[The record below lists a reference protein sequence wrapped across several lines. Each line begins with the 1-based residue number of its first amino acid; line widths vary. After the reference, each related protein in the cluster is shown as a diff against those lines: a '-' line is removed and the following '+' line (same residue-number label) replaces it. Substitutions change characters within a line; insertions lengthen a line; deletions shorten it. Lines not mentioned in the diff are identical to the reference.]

1 LIKEGKNGLIEFLD
15 SMDNIRSVD
24 VSDMCGLLS
33 SFPKQCIEGL
43 EIGERFCE
51 TDEWKRFSEDIG
63 RISNVVIAG
72 MGGSAI
78 GGDVVR
84 SLLLDNS
91 EIPIFVNRDYHV
103 PSFVGKDTLFIAVSY
118 SGNTEETISS
128 AIQAMERKAKLLTIS
143 SGGKLEKL
151 AKEMGFPSIRIPGG
165 RPPRCSIGYLLLPTM
180 LILSKIGIGSAIS
193 REDILSAISH
203 LEELSKKIGP
213 ESPYEANISKQL
225 ANRMFGKI
233 PLIYASQRMEAVAI
247 RWRTQIN
254 ENGKMIAIHH
264 VFPEMNHNEIVG
276 WEEIG
281 SFGKLI
287 HVVLIRD
294 EEDGERIS
302 ARMDVT
308 LSLIREKSGGVDE
321 VRTEGKGR
329 FSRMLHAIYIG
340 DFTSFYLAVLRR
352 VDPTPVKTIDLLKK
366 ELAERVPS
374 TYYGKEV
381 VER

>member
-1 LIKEGKNGLIEFLD
+1 LIEFLD
-15 SMDNIRSVD
+15 STDNIRSVD

-33 SFPKQCIEGL
+33 SFPKQCMEGL

-63 RISNVVIAG
+63 RISNVVVAG

-84 SLLLDNS
+84 SLFLDNS

-128 AIQAMERKAKLLTIS
+128 AIQAMERKAKLLAIS
-143 SGGKLEKL
+143 SGGKLERL

-165 RPPRCSIGYLLLPTM
+165 RPPRCSIGYLLLPTI
-180 LILSKIGIGSAIS
+180 LILSKVGIGSAIS

-203 LEELSKKIGP
+203 LEGLSRRIGP

-254 ENGKMIAIHH
+254 ENGKMIAMHH

-308 LSLIREKSGGVDE
+308 LSLIREKSGGIDE
-321 VRTEGKGR
+321 VRTEGEGR
-329 FSRMLHAIYIG
+329 LSRMLHAIYIG

-366 ELAERVPS
+366 ELAERIPA

-381 VER
+381 IEG